1 MSRDGGIS
9 RRDAVNCTESRAVR
23 LVLLV
28 FDCLIFGGANDR
40 GNRELRDM
48 LSRCA
53 SLCRNSHFVATICMS
68 ACVWVAFFAPVGR
81 GLRCLVGTLAVCA
94 AACAAVAAIVPE
106 LIGNYA
112 SVIAQNLRKAL
123 GQLRAT
129 TLFRAAFPM
138 RFRNEG
144 SIASSRTARVKSSTS
159 CDLVIRPL
167 VLSSTNSL
175 GPPESETMTGTP
187 EACASMITLPKV
199 SVVLGNAK
207 TSADA

>member
-9 RRDAVNCTESRAVR
+9 RRDAVNCTASRAVR

-28 FDCLIFGGANDR
+28 FDCLIFGGPNDR
-40 GNRELRDM
+40 GNRELRYM

-53 SLCRNSHFVATICMS
+53 SLCRDSHFVATICVS
-68 ACVWVAFFAPVGR
+68 PRVWVAFFAPVR
-81 GLRCLVGTLAVCA
+81 CGLRCLGRTLAACA
-94 AACAAVAAIVPE
+94 AACASVAAIAPE
-106 LIGNYA
+106 LIGNYT

-123 GQLRAT
+123 GQLRST
-129 TLFRAAFPM
+129 TLFRAALPM
-138 RFRNEG
+138 RVRSEG

-175 GPPESETMTGTP
+175 GPPESETTTGTP
-187 EACASMITLPKV
+187 EACASMMTLPKV
-199 SVVLGNAK
+199 SVVLGNVK

>member
-1 MSRDGGIS
+1 MSSDGGIS

-28 FDCLIFGGANDR
+28 FHCLIFGGANDR
-40 GNRELRDM
+40 GNRELRYM

-53 SLCRNSHFVATICMS
+53 SLCRDSHFVATICVS
-68 ACVWVAFFAPVGR
+68 PRVWVAFFAPVR
-81 GLRCLVGTLAVCA
+81 CGLRCLGRTL
-94 AACAAVAAIVPE
+94 AACASVAAIAPE
-106 LIGNYA
+106 LIGNYT

-123 GQLRAT
+123 GQLRST
-129 TLFRAAFPM
+129 TLFRAALPM
-138 RFRNEG
+138 RVRSEG

-175 GPPESETMTGTP
+175 GPPESETTTGTP
-187 EACASMITLPKV
+187 EACASMMTLPKV